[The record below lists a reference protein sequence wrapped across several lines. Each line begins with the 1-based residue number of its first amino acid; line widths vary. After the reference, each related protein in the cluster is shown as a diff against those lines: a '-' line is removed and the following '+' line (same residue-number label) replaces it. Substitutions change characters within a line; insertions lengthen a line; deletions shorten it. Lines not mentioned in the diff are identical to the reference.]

1 MIAMIRTDPDWYE
14 IAKDGEV
21 IIRISRKLSNAWYL
35 TSACNILMAAN
46 QDADTPTKVSQ

>member
-1 MIAMIRTDPDWYE
+1 MIAIIKTDPDWYE

-35 TSACNILMAAN
+35 TNACNMLMAAN
-46 QDADTPTKVSQ
+46 QDADKPERTQ